1 MPEKIWNKYE
11 KIKEID
17 NKNPNIKTYLV
28 KIEPIIKE
36 IKPKDKSD
44 YISIH
49 QKIKKLKNEIEIFD
63 IIEENEIIYIVI
75 ENNEKLNN
83 KVNEVLTGKVDIK
96 NEDNRK
102 K

>member
-63 IIEENEIIYIVI
+63 IIEENEIIY
-75 ENNEKLNN
+75 K
-83 KVNEVLTGKVDIK
+83 
-96 NEDNRK
+96 
-102 K
+102 